1 VIARRSLPIADAPLL
16 APAARRELLLR
27 VALTTAL
34 AALVGAAVLLAAHSG
49 DARAVAAVPTGR
61 TTEIV
66 VDVSGSVGDSS
77 FGVAGRA
84 LERLSHSRHPVG
96 LVLFSDAVEEALP
109 PGSPPA
115 ELRPFAR
122 VFAPRHPPPKRLTYQ
137 PPQYQ
142 ASPWYP
148 SFSGGTRMSVGLTA
162 AAATLK
168 RNHVRGNILLLSD
181 LGDAPDDR
189 GTLRRVLV
197 SLAQAGIKL
206 RVLTLPNALYAD
218 RRWFEKLE
226 GPQTLLDRLP
236 EQPKAQASPTRNSAA
251 FPATLA
257 AVAGLIAV
265 VLCAD
270 ELLGRSLRWRENR

>member
-16 APAARRELLLR
+16 APAARRALLLR
-27 VALTTAL
+27 VAVTTAL
-34 AALVGAAVLLAAHSG
+34 AALVAAAVLLAAHSG
-49 DARAVAAVPTGR
+49 GARAVAAVPTGR

-96 LVLFSDAVEEALP
+96 LVLFSDSAEEALP
-109 PGSPPA
+109 PGSPPG
-115 ELRPFAR
+115 ELQPFAR
-122 VFAPRHPPPKRLTYQ
+122 IFAPPHRPPKRLSYRPPEYQ
-137 PPQYQ
+137 S
-142 ASPWYP
+142 SPWYP
-148 SFSGGTRMSVGLTA
+148 SFSGGTRMSVGLNA

-189 GTLRRVLV
+189 SILRRALV
-197 SLAQAGIKL
+197 SLAEAGIKV
-206 RVLTLPNALYAD
+206 RVLVLPNALYAD

-226 GPQTLLDRLP
+226 GSQTLLRRLP
-236 EQPKAQASPTRNSAA
+236 EQPPAPASTKRNSAA

-257 AVAGLIAV
+257 LVGGLIAL
-265 VLCAD
+265 VLCAN
-270 ELLGRSLRWRENR
+270 ELIGRSLRWRETR